1 MHVHTQKPEFYHQPI
16 VTLTIRESLKNRKLH
31 TCDNGCGD
39 CGVIIPT
46 IEIRLRRRCRRLKF
60 LLSAL
65 MSYGSICCGELLLT
79 ARIMRSV
86 KLSCAFWAFFRSHA
100 WPNFPLLAHC
110 FCCFWRLWLL
120 LLQVL
125 LKLESDFFD
134 KLIMVARLLT
144 ALAYFYHYVTKS
156 LTWY

>member
-1 MHVHTQKPEFYHQPI
+1 MCTQRQAYQNLSSRLLLKLFAN
-16 VTLTIRESLKNRKLH
+16 LKNRKLH
-31 TCDNGCGD
+31 ISCNTCD
-39 CGVIIPT
+39 VIIPT
-46 IEIRLRRRCRRLKF
+46 IEIRLQRRCRQLKF

-125 LKLESDFFD
+125 LNLESDFFD

-144 ALAYFYHYVTKS
+144 VAEYFYHYVT
-156 LTWY
+156 T